1 MASIGFSQLFLGAMQ
16 FRCNCAHVDL
26 VCVARRVVAR
36 RTENESNFFWT
47 RQTAAF
53 RPRVKSTLQIAGQN
67 HDVAPG
73 YQRADSRFEFPSLAC
88 FRSRAFRKDDQDIF
102 GIAEKFRTD
111 GEAPANANSSRKGE
125 R

>member
-26 VCVARRVVAR
+26 VCVARRIVAR
-36 RTENESNFFWT
+36 RTDNESNFFWT

-73 YQRADSRFEFPSLAC
+73 YQRADSRIEFPGLTC
-88 FRSRAFRKDDQDIF
+88 FRSRAFNKEEQYII
-102 GIAEKFRTD
+102 GIAKKVQTD
-111 GEAPANANSSRKGE
+111 GENE
-125 R
+125 T